1 MFLGYNKLYLVII
14 FIYLQILSLK
24 TYDYNKYSKNIAV
37 NLIPLQTLTKMYK
50 YNSQNEDIIR
60 NNLLTKEFNK
70 YQYLLNYELSHDKLK
85 KNKNIK
91 NNYKKCSN
99 YSNNVFKKFNK
110 LFSSTTKN
118 IFKFCKKLFSFSPQI
133 LHSSKDNNTSDLLIY
148 NLLFFI
154 FFGIPF
160 ILILTIIII

>member
-70 YQYLLNYELSHDKLK
+70 YQYLLYELSHDKLK

>member
-1 MFLGYNKLYLVII
+1 MFLGYHKLYLVII

-24 TYDYNKYSKNIAV
+24 TYDYNKCPKNIAV
-37 NLIPLQTLTKMYK
+37 NLITPQTLTKMYN

-60 NNLLTKEFNK
+60 NNLLKKEFYK
-70 YQYLLNYELSHDKLK
+70 YHYLNYELSLDKLK
-85 KNKNIK
+85 KTKNIK
-91 NNYKKCSN
+91 NKYKKCSN

-118 IFKFCKKLFSFSPQI
+118 TFKFCKKLFSFIPQI
-133 LHSSKDNNTSDLLIY
+133 LHSLKDNYKNDLLIY
-148 NLLFFI
+148 YLLFLI

-160 ILILTIIII
+160 IFILTIIII